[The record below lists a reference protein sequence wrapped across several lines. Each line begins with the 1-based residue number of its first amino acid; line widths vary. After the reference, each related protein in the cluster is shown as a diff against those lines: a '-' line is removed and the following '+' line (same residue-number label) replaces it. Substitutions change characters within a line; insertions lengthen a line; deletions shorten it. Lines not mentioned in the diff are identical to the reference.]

1 MGLRDAFYRRT
12 AEKLQENAQKAPPD
26 SAGGE
31 AGVVVARR
39 GVSTSGQGRSAGGG
53 SEGISREVA
62 EWRGRR
68 EGRSVAGKV
77 RECSIRGP
85 RPGEAEGAFGTPQNV
100 GRLSPPPGVRHR
112 SGVWGGCQ
120 LHASPSRQAIGA
132 EQCGMSIKN
141 PEGLPVI
148 GAPFRRRCQR
158 FFPAA
163 CFFHATDRM
172 PSRMVQGLGGHPGT

>member
-1 MGLRDAFYRRT
+1 MVGKAGNCESMGLRDAFYRST
-12 AEKLQENAQKAPPD
+12 AEKLQKTAQKAPPD

-85 RPGEAEGAFGTPQNV
+85 RAHLLGQACSQHAGARYTRPKAGRGGGRFRNAAERRASLPAARRPASLWCV
-100 GRLSPPPGVRHR
+100 GRLP
-112 SGVWGGCQ
+112 
-120 LHASPSRQAIGA
+120 
-132 EQCGMSIKN
+132 
-141 PEGLPVI
+141 
-148 GAPFRRRCQR
+148 APRVA
-158 FFPAA
+158 FPA
-163 CFFHATDRM
+163 
-172 PSRMVQGLGGHPGT
+172 GHRGRTVRDEHKKIRKGFP